1 MKGEEKRLNRIR
13 VFGLIANAILKVY
26 HVWVLQSFKPEFNC
40 SAFLTVKKNNSDS
53 LHGICNNPY
62 GLETLS
68 VGSIISCSTD
78 DLQYFSYDTGFL
90 NRVFEIL
97 KSRNIYKYVF
107 LFWII
112 QQQKLQ
118 SSCFFHFVICTW
130 ESKSLTNSDML
141 KCLMYRWTFLK
152 EKRFCVKYD
161 SMQFYKTIVR
171 KQWLVCKEV
180 SLNKLKNKFCFR
192 CNF

>member
-1 MKGEEKRLNRIR
+1 MLRI
-13 VFGLIANAILKVY
+13 
-26 HVWVLQSFKPEFNC
+26 FNC
-40 SAFLTVKKNNSDS
+40 KKNNFDS

-78 DLQYFSYDTGFL
+78 DLQYFFYDAGFL

-141 KCLMYRWTFLK
+141 KCLMYRWTFLNRQ
-152 EKRFCVKYD
+152 EKSFWLIMTQCIFIYSLFANND
-161 SMQFYKTIVR
+161 SYAK
-171 KQWLVCKEV
+171 KCH
-180 SLNKLKNKFCFR
+180 
-192 CNF
+192 